1 MKMSDASVEFFDED
15 LICMHCEEITR
26 GLVYEHS
33 AMITCD
39 MCGEAMFDARGIVGG
54 SSVVIFELE
63 EEETRH

>member
-1 MKMSDASVEFFDED
+1 MSDNNVEFFDED
-15 LICMHCEEITR
+15 LICMHCEETTR

-39 MCGEAMFDARGIVGG
+39 MCGQPMFDARGLEGG
-54 SSVVIFELE
+54 HVVILSLE